1 VPTPFASS
9 PTLTTNESLIA
20 AALAPPDA
28 LAIADPKAV
37 FAYVLAQLPPRVK
50 VYPTENYYYF
60 SFVHDGV
67 SYAGNIRLDARDR
80 DRGKLHFAYFRER
93 TSWLS
98 TSPVT
103 QLDLDAADG
112 VTVEKVEPLVY
123 RVTSGAKS
131 VVFALNDL
139 SGVRPPPEAL
149 LAGERYLGPVFD
161 ESGLRFFIVF
171 NPRAKAFHYVL
182 DEAPPLGDR
191 LAQIGPSDRISVGM
205 RSGFAFYEDRRTARK
220 ILIGVYAENVA
231 LNNYYDG
238 PFDQLPDNFI
248 DGNSLRD
255 AILAVAPRLAGKIG
269 RLGHYR
275 DRNGRYVIAPYIAY
289 RSIADLGPVADCAA
303 RHEPRSPAYAACFA
317 IGAIDTGQ

>member
-1 VPTPFASS
+1 
-9 PTLTTNESLIA
+9 
-20 AALAPPDA
+20 
-28 LAIADPKAV
+28 
-37 FAYVLAQLPPRVK
+37 
-50 VYPTENYYYF
+50 
-60 SFVHDGV
+60 
-67 SYAGNIRLDARDR
+67 
-80 DRGKLHFAYFRER
+80 
-93 TSWLS
+93 
-98 TSPVT
+98 
-103 QLDLDAADG
+103 
-112 VTVEKVEPLVY
+112 
-123 RVTSGAKS
+123 
-131 VVFALNDL
+131 
-139 SGVRPPPEAL
+139 
-149 LAGERYLGPVFD
+149 
-161 ESGLRFFIVF
+161 
-171 NPRAKAFHYVL
+171 
-182 DEAPPLGDR
+182 
-191 LAQIGPSDRISVGM
+191 M
-205 RSGFAFYEDRRTARK
+205 RSGFAFYQDRRTARK